1 MKKIPRLI
9 VLSFLIIGF
18 SPTLSFAAELP
29 STVNSNPIEVQKQ
42 IDRLNEIKSMDV
54 KALSRQQKKELRN
67 EIKSIKKTTSSG
79 NGGVYLSVGAIIII
93 ILLLILIL

>member
-1 MKKIPRLI
+1 MKKIFRLI
-9 VLSFLIIGF
+9 VFSLLIIGYT
-18 SPTLSFAAELP
+18 PTLSLAAELP
-29 STVNSNPIEVQKQ
+29 LTVNSNPIEVQKQ

-54 KALSRQQKKELRN
+54 KTLSREQRKELRH
-67 EIKSIKKTTSSG
+67 EVKSIKKTTSS